1 MAHYKPKTSTA
12 AYSQAR
18 IILLAEPWLKYK
30 EVHERMTSA
39 TCQVAT
45 VQVYGASIRHE
56 IGCELKSSGGKETLF
71 IDYDKYKA
79 ACETYKVNAL
89 TPTALASKSTLTR
102 KVEVKEQLPPPP
114 EVIHVPDFDSIVLA
128 PRTPKQR
135 LNKAFEDAE
144 IRLSLAT
151 HETIH
156 LEVQRKNL
164 MLQVAELDAKIAS
177 WRQQIDETND
187 AMELLL
193 KLSDAPESVVNMVLG
208 SS

>member
-1 MAHYKPKTSTA
+1 MAHYKPKTSTV

-18 IILLAEPWLKYK
+18 IILLAEPWLKYR
-30 EVHERMTSA
+30 EVHERMTAA

-89 TPTALASKSTLTR
+89 TPASLTSKSTPTR

-114 EVIHVPDFDSIVLA
+114 EVIIVTETFSLGGDI
-128 PRTPKQR
+128 KSKKER
-135 LNKAFEDAE
+135 LVKAFEDAE
-144 IRLSLAT
+144 IRLSLAS
-151 HETIH
+151 HEAIH
-156 LEVQRKNL
+156 LEVERKSL
-164 MLQVAELDAKIAS
+164 MEQVAEIDAKIAK
-177 WRQQIDETND
+177 WRQVIDEANQ
-187 AMELLL
+187 AMEIM
-193 KLSDAPESVVNMVLG
+193 LSLVEAPDSIIDMVL
-208 SS
+208 